1 MSLTTFKNN
10 YLFLNKTAKPVA
22 QGSFCTLAAALQVLM
37 DSIYEVIFEDTL
49 AGYWD
54 WNIPKHTE
62 YLSPTFKSMFGYED
76 HELENK
82 PETWQELIFPEDL
95 DLVLKN
101 FEEHVATKG
110 EVPYRN
116 EVRYK
121 HKDGS
126 TVWVLCTG
134 RVVEWDGDKPVRM
147 VGCHFDITKQ
157 KETEAALKRTQ
168 ELLNKTN
175 ETAQVGGWE
184 VDLLTQSIS
193 WTKVT
198 KQIHEVGEDFVP
210 NMETAIDFYKE
221 GQCRDAITKAVDDAI
236 KKAIPFDLELRIIT
250 AKGNERWIRTIGQ
263 PEYEK
268 GKCVRLYGAFQDI
281 TEKKRTEE
289 ELKLSEVRFEEAFEY
304 SAIGMALV
312 STEGKWMRLNKR
324 VCDTVGYTN
333 DELLNMT
340 FQDITHPEDLD
351 NDLKYVQELL
361 DGKIEHYQMEKR
373 YFHKKGH
380 IVWVLLS
387 VSLVRSEN
395 GEPLHFIS
403 HIQDIT
409 EEKNTT
415 EQLFK
420 ANQNL
425 TALYNAMSQVSVIST
440 DYKGVIKFFSK
451 GSEALLGYKAE
462 EMIDK
467 QTPAIV
473 HVKEEVE
480 AQGQRLTKEFGKPI
494 SGFDVFVE
502 YPKRG
507 RHFSREWTYVRKD
520 GTKFPVQLVITSI
533 KNTKGEI
540 DGFLG
545 IATDISDIKNAQKAL
560 ALSERKYRA
569 IFENVQDVFFQTDY
583 DGIVTEISPS
593 IERYSG
599 NKPSEVIGSHV
610 SDFYFNPDDRN
621 VLMEEL
627 KRTGNVNDFEI
638 RMKDVEGELVYVSVN
653 AHTMFDEDGKV
664 LGVEGSM
671 RDISDRKQKE
681 IELKDTM
688 DIVGEQNTRLF
699 NFAHIVSH
707 NLRSHTGNLELLLTL
722 LDEAPNKE
730 EEETYLE
737 HIRGVS
743 KNLTE
748 TIAHLNEVVSIQTN
762 INQQRKKI
770 NLHDYVDNVLKI
782 LTADI
787 KRKDAL
793 VSNHV
798 PDDMVISYNEAYME
812 SILLN
817 LISNA
822 IKYRSPERQPVV
834 TIETREVEDAIEL
847 YVSDNGLG
855 IDMKRHGDKLFGM
868 YKTFHGNEDAKGVG
882 LFITK
887 NQIES
892 MGGSIEVNSKLGV
905 GTTFKVTL

>member
-1 MSLTTFKNN
+1 
-10 YLFLNKTAKPVA
+10 
-22 QGSFCTLAAALQVLM
+22 M

-54 WNIPKHTE
+54 WNIPAHTE

-76 HELENK
+76 HELENT

-95 DLVLKN
+95 DVVLKN

-126 TVWVLCTG
+126 AVWVLCTG
-134 RVVEWDGDKPVRM
+134 RVIEWDGDKPVRM

-157 KETEAALKRTQ
+157 KQTEARLKRTQ

-175 ETAQVGGWE
+175 ETARVGGWE
-184 VDLLTQSIS
+184 VDLLTQTIS

-198 KQIHEVGEDFVP
+198 KQIHEVDEDFVP
-210 NMETAIDFYKE
+210 DMDTAIDFYKE
-221 GQCRDAITKAVDDAI
+221 GACRDAINKAVDEAI
-236 KKAIPFDLELRIIT
+236 KKGTAFDLELQIVT
-250 AKGNERWIRTIGQ
+250 AKGNVRWIRTIGQ
-263 PEYEK
+263 SEYEK
-268 GKCVRLYGAFQDI
+268 GRCVRLYGAFQDI
-281 TEKKRTEE
+281 TEKKKTEE
-289 ELKLSEVRFEEAFEY
+289 ELKLSEVRFEEAFEF

-312 STEGKWMRLNKR
+312 STEGKWLRLNKR
-324 VCDTVGYTN
+324 VCETVGYTN
-333 DELLNMT
+333 EELLKMT

-351 NDLKYVQELL
+351 LDLKHVQALL
-361 DGKIEHYQMEKR
+361 EGKIDHYQMEKR
-373 YFHKKGH
+373 YFHKNGDT
-380 IVWVLLS
+380 VWVLLS
-387 VSLVRSEN
+387 VSLVRSQS

-409 EEKNTT
+409 EEKNTK

-440 DYKGVIKFFSK
+440 DYNGTIKFFSK
-451 GSEALLGYKAE
+451 GSETLLGYKAE

-467 QTPAIV
+467 QTPGIV
-473 HVKEEVE
+473 HVAEEVAE
-480 AQGQRLTKEFGKPI
+480 QGEQLTKEFGKPI

-560 ALSERKYRA
+560 AESEKKYRA

-583 DGIVTEISPS
+583 DGLVTEISPS

-599 NKPSEVIGSHV
+599 NKPHDVIGTHV
-610 SDFYFNPDDRN
+610 SEFYFNPDDRN
-621 VLMEEL
+621 LLTDEL
-627 KRTGNVNDFEI
+627 KRTGKVNDFEI
-638 RMKDVEGELVYVSVN
+638 RMKDVDGELVYVSVN
-653 AHTMFDEDGKV
+653 AHTMFDDNGKV

-681 IELKDTM
+681 IELKNTM

-722 LDEAPNKE
+722 LDESQNEE

-737 HIRGVS
+737 HIKGVS

-762 INQQRKKI
+762 INQQRKEI
-770 NLHDYVDNVLKI
+770 NLFDYVQNVLKI

-787 KRKDAL
+787 KRKEAIVKNNVPKEL
-793 VSNHV
+793 VIN
-798 PDDMVISYNEAYME
+798 YNEAYME

-822 IKYRSPERQPVV
+822 IKYRSPDRQPLV
-834 TIETREVEDAIEL
+834 TIETIERDEQIVL

-892 MGGSIEVNSKLGV
+892 MGGNIEVDSQLGI

>member
-1 MSLTTFKNN
+1 MLIF
-10 YLFLNKTAKPVA
+10 NKTAKPIA
-22 QGSFCTLAAALQVLM
+22 QGSFCTLAAALHISM
-37 DSIYEVIFEDTL
+37 DSIYQVIFEDTL

-54 WNIPKHTE
+54 WNIPEHTE

-95 DLVLKN
+95 DSVLKN

-110 EVPYRN
+110 EVPYKN
-116 EVRYK
+116 EVRYR
-121 HKDGS
+121 HKNGS

-157 KETEAALKRTQ
+157 KETEAALKITQ

-175 ETAQVGGWE
+175 EAARVGGWE
-184 VDLLTQSIS
+184 VDLIKQTVS

-198 KQIHEVGEDFVP
+198 KQIHEVDDDYVP
-210 NMETAIDFYKE
+210 DLEKGISFYKE
-221 GQCRDAITKAVDDAI
+221 GESRDTITKLFSQAVETGE
-236 KKAIPFDLELRIIT
+236 PFDVELQIVT
-250 AKGNERWIRTIGQ
+250 AKGNTIWIRSIGQ
-263 PEYEK
+263 PEYEN
-268 GKCVRLYGAFQDI
+268 GKCVRVYGSFQDI
-281 TEKKRTEE
+281 DEQKRTEE
-289 ELKLSEVRFEEAFEY
+289 ELKLSEIRFEEAFEY

-333 DELLNMT
+333 EELLKMT

-351 NDLKYVQELL
+351 NDMKHVQDLLK
-361 DGKIEHYQMEKR
+361 GKIDHYQMEKR
-373 YFHKKGH
+373 YFHKDGH

-387 VSLVRSEN
+387 VSLVRSQK

-425 TALYNAMSQVSVIST
+425 TALYEAMSQVSVISA
-440 DYKGVIKFFSK
+440 DQDGIIKFFSK
-451 GSEALLGYKAE
+451 GSEELLGYKAE

-467 QTPAIV
+467 QTPAII
-473 HVKEEVE
+473 HVPEEVK
-480 AQGQRLTKEFGKPI
+480 AQGEKLSQEFGKPI

-545 IATDISDIKNAQKAL
+545 IATDISDIKNAQQAL
-560 ALSERKYRA
+560 ALSEKKYRA

-583 DGIVTEISPS
+583 AGVVTEISPS

-610 SDFYFNPDDRN
+610 SDFYFNADDRN
-621 VLMEEL
+621 ILMEEL
-627 KRTGNVNDFEI
+627 KRAGNVNDFEI

-653 AHTMFDEDGKV
+653 AHTMFGDDGSI

-762 INQQRKKI
+762 INQQRKEI
-770 NLHDYVDNVLKI
+770 NLHDYIDNVLNI

-787 KRKDAL
+787 KRKDAH
-793 VSNHV
+793 VSNLV
-798 PDDMVISYNEAYME
+798 PEDMMINYNEAYME

-834 TIETREVEDAIEL
+834 TIETREVEDAIQL

-905 GTTFKVTL
+905 GTTFKVTF

>member
-1 MSLTTFKNN
+1 
-10 YLFLNKTAKPVA
+10 
-22 QGSFCTLAAALQVLM
+22 M
-37 DSIYEVIFEDTL
+37 DSIYKVIFEDTL

-54 WNIPKHTE
+54 WNIPEHTE

-76 HELENK
+76 HELKNV
-82 PETWQELIFPEDL
+82 PETWQELIFEEDL
-95 DLVLKN
+95 DVVLKN
-101 FEEHVATKG
+101 FEEHVATRGK
-110 EVPYRN
+110 VPYKN

-121 HKDGS
+121 HKNGS

-157 KETEAALKRTQ
+157 KETEARLKKTE

-175 ETAQVGGWE
+175 EAARVGGWE
-184 VDLLTQSIS
+184 VDLLTETIT
-193 WTKVT
+193 WTQVT
-198 KQIHEVGEDFVP
+198 KQIHEVDADFQP
-210 NMETAIDFYKE
+210 DMGTAVSFYVE
-221 GQCRDAITKAVDDAI
+221 GKDRDAIDKAVGQAI
-236 KKAIPFDLELRIIT
+236 KKGISFDLELQIIT
-250 AKGNERWIRTIGQ
+250 AKGNKRWIRTIGQ
-263 PEYEK
+263 SEYEK

-281 TEKKRTEE
+281 TERKKTEE
-289 ELKLSEVRFEEAFEY
+289 ELKLSEVRFEEAFEF

-312 STEGKWMRLNKR
+312 STEGKWLRLNKR
-324 VCDTVGYTN
+324 VCETVGYTN
-333 DELLNMT
+333 EELLKMT
-340 FQDITHPEDLD
+340 FQDITHPDDLD
-351 NDLKYVQELL
+351 IDLKHVNELL
-361 DGKIEHYQMEKR
+361 AGKRDHYQMEKR
-373 YFHKKGH
+373 YFHKNGN
-380 IVWVLLS
+380 IVWVQLS
-387 VSLVRSEN
+387 VSLVRSQT

-403 HIQDIT
+403 HIEDIT
-409 EEKNTT
+409 ADKQINEE
-415 EQLFK
+415 LFR

-440 DYKGVIKFFSK
+440 DYNGTIKFFSR
-451 GSEALLGYKAE
+451 GAETLLGYRAE
-462 EMIDK
+462 EMIGE
-467 QTPAIV
+467 QTPAII
-473 HVKEEVE
+473 HVAEEVE
-480 AQGQRLTKEFGKPI
+480 EQGKLLTKEFGKPI

-520 GTKFPVQLVITSI
+520 GSHFPVQLVITSI
-533 KNTKGEI
+533 KNTQGEI
-540 DGFLG
+540 EGFLG
-545 IATDISDIKNAQKAL
+545 IATDISDIKKAQKAL
-560 ALSERKYRA
+560 AQSERKYRA

-599 NKPSEVIGSHV
+599 NKPQDVIGKHV
-610 SDFYFNPDDRN
+610 SEFYYNPDDRN
-621 VLMEEL
+621 VLMDVL
-627 KRTGNVNDFEI
+627 KSTGNVNDFEI
-638 RMKDVEGELVYVSVN
+638 RMKDVDGELVYVSVN
-653 AHTMFDEDGKV
+653 AHTMFDEHRRV

-681 IELKDTM
+681 IELKNTM

-722 LDEAPNKE
+722 LDEASGQE

-737 HIRGVS
+737 HIKGVS

-762 INQQRKKI
+762 INQQRKEI
-770 NLHDYVDNVLKI
+770 NLHDYVQNVLKI

-787 KRKDAL
+787 KRREAIVKNNVPKDL
-793 VSNHV
+793 VVN
-798 PDDMVISYNEAYME
+798 YNEAYME

-822 IKYRSPERQPVV
+822 IKYHSPDRQPLVM
-834 TIETREVEDAIEL
+834 IETMERDDKTIL

-892 MGGSIEVNSKLGV
+892 MGGAIEVDSKLGV